1 MNRNF
6 LPAFPLNKKDLREGT
21 LLSKD
26 FTFVHSE
33 IRMTSCIHHLKHVNC
48 FIGANNSGK
57 SRAIR
62 ALFSAIEKAEKN
74 QNQLN
79 VPNIN
84 KSRYNILQS
93 IIKKKDI
100 LREKTNSEWNY
111 KFEELFSNSFYYFEN
126 FPVIY
131 TYWNELQNIEMELN
145 SWYDGLEMISA
156 RLTNSLADSAI
167 KISSIKRDII
177 NEETNMNNSKKR
189 EDEYNAKKER
199 KEEIEMQLKEYMQFK
214 ESEKKLKKIKELSQ
228 ILQRIDVE
236 QAAITD
242 IALQIKVA
250 TNGYRIEQL
259 NKQLEQK
266 KAILEQKQSEIKTI
280 NTYNED
286 EINREIERIK
296 LLELPNENNLNN
308 ELRNLERDNIPQQ
321 LKQIQENKINIEKR
335 IQNNQQKLT
344 KEEEKH
350 RNLFIKEIKEEINN
364 LINEGLKVLNDIKAA
379 IPKLYIPILRG
390 TRPLDD
396 TKKDFYAERTFKD
409 YKIDRINTFT
419 GLSIYKE
426 LQEHL
431 LGSYP
436 KRQLIREFEAFLSTS
451 FFDCQEITLIPSIGT
466 DVVHIRIGENEHPIY
481 NLGDG
486 IQALIML
493 TFPLFLRKNEEW
505 AIFIEEPEAHLHPKW
520 QRFFLDT
527 IKQYFSN
534 HQFFFTTHSNVFLS
548 DKRANVYQVSQTEDK
563 KTSIKHIDKEKLN
576 LLEELG
582 YMPNDILQSNYI
594 IWVEGVSDIFYIQ
607 YFLNKIAPDLKEYEH
622 FIIMSYGGSNLVGLH
637 KYDFLEDLLYSIN
650 PNFSVIMDSDKKKKN
665 GEVVQSSD
673 KKKLVDKS
681 RGKFGD
687 KLWVTTKREIENYIP
702 IELFKKIIK
711 EMSQLKDDDVITFVE
726 DDPDFGDRMKYKTAR
741 SIKLHAGNKIELEKE
756 DVKKFFDVEN
766 GLRELL
772 KNENIERYKE
782 FVRLIEAALLEA
794 RHTNVDKN
802 KIAQKA
808 VSLWEKSEFDLHEEI
823 KTEIS
828 KIAERIRN
836 CSQISAQI
844 EANANQTE
852 VE

>member
-1 MNRNF
+1 M
-6 LPAFPLNKKDLREGT
+6 LCLAQLKKPNI
-21 LLSKD
+21 
-26 FTFVHSE
+26 HSSNYK
-33 IRMTSCIHHLKHVNC
+33 ILK
-48 FIGANNSGK
+48 FI
-57 SRAIR
+57 
-62 ALFSAIEKAEKN
+62 IEKKE
-74 QNQLN
+74 
-79 VPNIN
+79 
-84 KSRYNILQS
+84 IL
-93 IIKKKDI
+93 KK
-100 LREKTNSEWNY
+100 KTNSDWGY

-167 KISSIKRDII
+167 KISSIKGDII

-214 ESEKKLKKIKELSQ
+214 ESEKKLKKIKELPQ

-236 QAAITD
+236 QADITD

-527 IKQYFSN
+527 IETYFPN
-534 HQFFFTTHSNVFLS
+534 HQFFFTTHSNVFLN
-548 DKRANVYQVSQTEDK
+548 DENVSVYSVRQDNQDK
-563 KTSIKHIDKEKLN
+563 KTAIEYIDTNHNN

-582 YMPNDILQSNYI
+582 YKASDLLYANYI
-594 IWVEGVSDIFYIQ
+594 LWVEGISD
-607 YFLNKIAPDLKEYEH
+607 KIYLKA
-622 FIIMSYGGSNLVGLH
+622 FIKAYDDTLEEGKDYSIMFYGGCSQ
-637 KYDFLEDLLYSIN
+637 LEHLSFNYTQNFDKINIIAIN
-650 PNFSVIMDSDKKKKN
+650 PNCGFIIDSDLEEGQTLNINAKEKDLFRQQCIQN
-665 GEVVQSSD
+665 Q
-673 KKKLVDKS
+673 
-681 RGKFGD
+681 KFCWITSG
-687 KLWVTTKREIENYIP
+687 REIENLIP
-702 IELFKKIIK
+702 ETIWEKAAIQYAKNLPNNDKYQDNEITVTFIGDSSIDNINSKFHDRTNRKKGTWV
-711 EMSQLKDDDVITFVE
+711 QL
-726 DDPDFGDRMKYKTAR
+726 
-741 SIKLHAGNKIELEKE
+741 GNKLNNGVRINDKVKIAKE
-756 DVKKFFDVEN
+756 IVKIFP
-766 GLRELL
+766 
-772 KNENIERYKE
+772 KNKESLQEVSEIFENIEKIVKE
-782 FVRLIEAALLEA
+782 IRKANIIENE
-794 RHTNVDKN
+794 DM
-802 KIAQKA
+802 
-808 VSLWEKSEFDLHEEI
+808 
-823 KTEIS
+823 
-828 KIAERIRN
+828 
-836 CSQISAQI
+836 
-844 EANANQTE
+844 
-852 VE
+852 